1 MNGGNALEHWQRQLI
16 RSLFHYSSKRMNI
29 ERSFMVK
36 HPHVPDRL
44 YKYRQFT
51 ANHLDAL
58 NKNILWISS
67 PDRFDDPNDAAVSF
81 DTDRFF
87 VEEQSVQ
94 DFIASS
100 KEFECTVNAGGN
112 WQPKKLICPV
122 QQGEW
127 RRKMIINLLKG
138 EDLPDKDKFVR
149 FIEEFMKK
157 QAAEGV
163 KRMSDGF
170 RQGFSVLS
178 LSENYSS
185 NLMWSHYSESHRGF
199 VIEYDFSKLHYSDL
213 RRRLC
218 FPVFYTKKLRDATR
232 YLARTDMS
240 DFNNLFGQY
249 MCLIKQSVW
258 EYEQEWRI
266 IHTIGPSH
274 ANREL
279 EMPEPSAII
288 LGSQVKLADE
298 DTMRS
303 LCHAR
308 KIPLRRMVQ
317 RPGSFD
323 LEVKDVIA

>member
-1 MNGGNALEHWQRQLI
+1 MD
-16 RSLFHYSSKRMNI
+16 I
-29 ERSFMVK
+29 ERSFLVK
-36 HPHVPDRL
+36 HPHVPDHL
-44 YKYRQFT
+44 YKYRQFKT
-51 ANHLDAL
+51 NHLDAL
-58 NKNILWISS
+58 NKNVLWLSS
-67 PDRFDDPNDAAVSF
+67 PDRFNDPNDAAVSF
-81 DTDRFF
+81 DSDRFF
-87 VEEQSVQ
+87 IEDQSVEE
-94 DFIASS
+94 FIASF
-100 KEFECTVNAGGN
+100 KEFERAVNAGSN
-112 WQPKKLICPV
+112 WEPKKLILPV

-127 RRKMIINLLKG
+127 RRRIIANLLK
-138 EDLPDKDKFVR
+138 DLDIPDKDKFAGFIDELVKKHAADGVR
-149 FIEEFMKK
+149 
-157 QAAEGV
+157 
-163 KRMSDGF
+163 RMSDGF

-178 LSENYSS
+178 LSKNYSS

-232 YLARTDMS
+232 YLARPDMH

-266 IHTIGPSH
+266 IHAIGPSH

-288 LGSQVKLADE
+288 LGTQVEKVDE
-298 DTMRS
+298 GTMRS

-317 RPGSFD
+317 QPGSYE
-323 LEVKDVIA
+323 LKVEDVLV

>member
-1 MNGGNALEHWQRQLI
+1 
-16 RSLFHYSSKRMNI
+16 MNI
-29 ERSFMVK
+29 EHAFMVK
-36 HPHVPDRL
+36 HPHVPGRL

-58 NKNILWISS
+58 NRNILWISS
-67 PDRFDDPNDAAVSF
+67 PDRFNDPHDAAVSF
-81 DTDRFF
+81 NADRFF
-87 VEEQSVQ
+87 VEDQTAK
-94 DFIASS
+94 DFISFS
-100 KEFECTVNAGGN
+100 NEFMRAVNSGGN
-112 WQPKKLICPV
+112 WQPKKLTFPV

-127 RRKMIINLLKG
+127 RRKIISNLLKDT
-138 EDLPDKDKFVR
+138 ELPDKDKFICVV
-149 FIEEFMKK
+149 EQLMKK
-157 QAAEGV
+157 HAAECV
-163 KRMSDGF
+163 KQMSDGF
-170 RQGFSVLS
+170 RRGFSVLS

-185 NLMWSHYSESHRGF
+185 NLMWSHYSDSHRGF

-258 EYEQEWRI
+258 EYEKEWRI
-266 IHTIGPSH
+266 IHAIGPSY

-279 EMPEPSAII
+279 EMPVPSAII
-288 LGSQVKLADE
+288 LGSQAKQADE
-298 DTMRS
+298 DTMRT

-308 KIPLRRMVQ
+308 KIPLKRMVQ

-323 LEVKDVIA
+323 LDVQDVIA